1 VAYSVLDLLAKF
13 LYANVLTEA
22 HLRQLSPE
30 EEVRAQLQLKQN
42 ANDAQRHFLRYVFH
56 EVRVPLNTIRLGL
69 DSIQQSGG
77 IDRETA
83 FVVSCM
89 DEAVNTMSDTLNDV
103 LSYQKIEESKV
114 ELELRPFAVRLCC
127 ILY

>member
-1 VAYSVLDLLAKF
+1 M
-13 LYANVLTEA
+13 
-22 HLRQLSPE
+22 
-30 EEVRAQLQLKQN
+30 
-42 ANDAQRHFLRYVFH
+42 FH
-56 EVRVPLNTIRLGL
+56 EVRVPLNTIRLGI
-69 DSIQQSGG
+69 DSIQQSDG

-89 DEAVNTMSDTLNDV
+89 DEAVNTMSDTLDDV

-114 ELELRPFAVRLCC
+114 ELELRPFAVRFCC